1 MTTRHR
7 RRRWVVSV
15 VAVVLVAVALGHL
28 IDDQVQARH
37 RYDRAQAS
45 LGVTR
50 HQTGTVS
57 AQLAGLRRNLALL
70 TSQVGSDTT
79 ALNQDVSQLQ
89 GAQAALAAAEAH
101 VSQQSSQITALRTCL
116 GGVERALNALS
127 VDKQARA
134 IAALKSVSS
143 SCSKAAASGG

>member
-1 MTTRHR
+1 MSGHR

-15 VAVVLVAVALGHL
+15 VAGVLVAVALGYL
-28 IDDQVQARH
+28 IYDQVQARH
-37 RYDRAQAS
+37 RYDRAQVS

-57 AQLAGLRRNLALL
+57 TQLAGLRRTLALL

-79 ALNQDVSQLQ
+79 ALNEDVSQLQ

-143 SCSKAAASGG
+143 SCSKATASSG